1 MKLVT
6 AGNETITATDT
17 SNNSILGT
25 VSLTVNP
32 AAATHLVFGQQ
43 PTNAA
48 MGVAITPAVTVK
60 VLDAY
65 NNLVTTDNTD
75 KVTITLASNS
85 SGGMLSGTA
94 TATVINGTATFSNLS
109 INAAG
114 SGYVLDAVS
123 GSLVSAVSAG
133 FSVNSVSSS
142 VIESFDSNPAYY
154 VVGGYSPTA
163 YLSTA
168 AKHDGTYGLVDTNGN
183 DWIYRNDSAVQV
195 KEGDT
200 VSVWLQFSGSA
211 DGRAYFGF
219 GAGPNGTLSLVAAP
233 NTNQLLIQN
242 NAGYGFANIGAVS
255 QTWQANHWYR
265 LEVDWG
271 TSGNIVGKL
280 FDSNGTTLLNTVSAS
295 TTAITSGGIAFRA
308 TGSNKYW
315 DTVQLTPGAN
325 IFVHPTVAASSQT
338 AVSSSIINRIGAGTV
353 VNSGRGSA
361 IAAAAAD
368 AIATSK
374 VFSNYYNNQDGYL
387 GLVESIQGLRKRI
400 IARRAGQ
407 KSP

>member
-1 MKLVT
+1 MPANYTFTSGDKGVHTFTGVKLVT
-6 AGNETITATDT
+6 AGNEAVTATDT
-17 SNNSILGT
+17 SNSSILGT

-32 AAATHLVFGQQ
+32 AAATHIVFGQQ
-43 PTNAA
+43 PTNTAV
-48 MGVAITPAVTVK
+48 GVAINPAVTVRM
-60 VLDAY
+60 LDAY

-85 SGGMLSGTA
+85 SGGTLSGTA
-94 TATVINGTATFSNLS
+94 TATVINGTATFGNLS

-123 GSLVSAVSAG
+123 GSLVSAASAG
-133 FSVNSVSSS
+133 FNVNSVSSS

-154 VVGGYSPTA
+154 VVGGNSPTA
-163 YLSTA
+163 YLSAA

-183 DWIYRNDSAVQV
+183 DWIYRNDSAVHV
-195 KEGDT
+195 KQGDT
-200 VSVWLQFSGSA
+200 ISVWLQFSGSA

-242 NAGYGFANIGAVS
+242 NAGYGYVNIGAVS

-280 FDSNGTTLLNTVSAS
+280 FDSNGTTLLNTVSARAPAS
-295 TTAITSGGIAFRA
+295 PRAESPSGQPAAI
-308 TGSNKYW
+308 
-315 DTVQLTPGAN
+315 
-325 IFVHPTVAASSQT
+325 
-338 AVSSSIINRIGAGTV
+338 SIGTRC
-353 VNSGRGSA
+353 N
-361 IAAAAAD
+361 
-368 AIATSK
+368 
-374 VFSNYYNNQDGYL
+374 
-387 GLVESIQGLRKRI
+387 
-400 IARRAGQ
+400 
-407 KSP
+407 